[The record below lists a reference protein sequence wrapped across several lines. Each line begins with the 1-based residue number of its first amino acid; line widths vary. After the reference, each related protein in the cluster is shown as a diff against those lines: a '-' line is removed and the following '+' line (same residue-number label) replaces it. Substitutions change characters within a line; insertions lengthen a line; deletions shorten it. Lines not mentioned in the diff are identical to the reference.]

1 MGTCRAALDK
11 EDDDSSRQRFY
22 DVDRFKQIIDAHN
35 SAPPPTFFRKI
46 LLRIGIGIDSIAGL
60 ISTFLGMVTIF
71 AAPLVVVIGAM
82 FGLFGFLVS
91 FFGVIGL
98 LGFYV
103 ERKLGDSIQVVDTS
117 ILRKVIPQVL
127 GSALVLAA
135 FYIIFVVILGYKLT

>member
-1 MGTCRAALDK
+1 
-11 EDDDSSRQRFY
+11 
-22 DVDRFKQIIDAHN
+22 
-35 SAPPPTFFRKI
+35 
-46 LLRIGIGIDSIAGL
+46 
-60 ISTFLGMVTIF
+60 MVTIF

-103 ERKLGDSIQVVDTS
+103 ERKLGDSIQVVDIS